1 MHAHRRPVRGA
12 ILLMTVLVMGAAAFV
27 GFLALSR
34 VSIGR
39 VVNAN
44 EMVRASALRAKTYG
58 CLDEV
63 LIWLQSDAN
72 WNETSVTTSDA
83 TCTVTIT
90 TPQTG
95 QRLMKVRLTES
106 ELHYGLDVVVND
118 ATMEIVSLTPTLP

>member
-1 MHAHRRPVRGA
+1 MRPYRHPAKGA

-34 VSIGR
+34 LSIGR

-44 EMVRASALRAKTYG
+44 EIVRASSLRAETYG

-63 LIWLQSDAN
+63 LIWLQADPD

-83 TCTVTIT
+83 TCTVTVT
-90 TPQTG
+90 TPQSG
-95 QRLMKVRLTES
+95 QRLIQVRLADS
-106 ELHYGLDVVVND
+106 ELQYGLNAVVTD
-118 ATMEIVSLTPTLP
+118 ADIEFVSITPTLP

>member
-1 MHAHRRPVRGA
+1 MRKHRHPVRGA
-12 ILLMTVLVMGAAAFV
+12 ILLMTVMVMGAATFV

-44 EMVRASALRAKTYG
+44 EMVRASALRSKTYG
-58 CLDEV
+58 CLDEA

-83 TCTVTIT
+83 TCVTTLT
-90 TPQTG
+90 TPQAG
-95 QRLMKVRLTES
+95 QRLIQVRLS
-106 ELHYGLDVVVND
+106 DAELQYGLNVLVTD
-118 ATMEIVSLTPTLP
+118 AEVSILSITPTL